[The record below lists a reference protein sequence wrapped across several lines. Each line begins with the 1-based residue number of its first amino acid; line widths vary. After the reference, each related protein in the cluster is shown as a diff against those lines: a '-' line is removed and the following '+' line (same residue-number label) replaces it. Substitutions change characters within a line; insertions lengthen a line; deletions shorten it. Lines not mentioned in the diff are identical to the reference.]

1 VNNKPN
7 PDRSFLHFLLR
18 AQQLAQRDARS
29 DKGYAMMI
37 VSIISILLFSMLAA
51 YMMMTNLSK
60 SSTNAYIDGTNTFYA
75 AESGLNKRAEQLRQ
89 RFIGYAAPANK
100 TAATNPVDITT
111 CFPLP
116 LTTSPTIDNDFECR
130 NYPFKYNNN
139 IAQTNST
146 DGNGAI
152 VLSEQ
157 DGGKNSIQYTA
168 YTFVRPKQDY
178 TTIPPTSSPIPAGE
192 VYAGLNALEY
202 RYTVYS
208 TAAKPDPLN
217 PANPVEQSD
226 GKTVLQM
233 DFRSRIIPLFQFA
246 IFYDDDLEMNST
258 SRMDITGRV
267 HTNKNFYLQPTQPY
281 GGITDTTTGT
291 FFTDSITA
299 AGKIYNRIDAFNNVT
314 PGMPRMKTGGT
325 DAAPIYTNITP
336 TRSAATTPLTAGDLS
351 GFGGKI
357 KNGAT
362 GATVLNPPEAGF
374 LRKQNKD
381 GVIGEYYSKADIR
394 LEMVPDRTA
403 VPFEFTTIQT
413 GAGARGTTCATSLNV
428 SSERQE
434 YSSVKCNI
442 FTEGQLRSLMQPVL
456 VMPNSLEEA
465 KRFCNPALTAW
476 TAPNAADKSTLQG
489 LALAVAANPAPLSI
503 DSDLKSNVVSG
514 SKLATNLATLG
525 VSFTGN
531 PDAFART
538 KNSCFIPAP
547 IQRLATESG
556 SLTAP
561 TVTST
566 YTERRENRLLT
577 MLQTNIASLT
587 VWNRDGVFVPLDGIK
602 TQRDDVVTATLTTAF
617 TQLQTNAIDPLVS
630 ANGLVFK
637 RAAANTTDPT
647 LALGGF
653 QRLGLAAADRTEGGL
668 VYHAS
673 VRDDLNGDGAID
685 ANDVDYDTASPVLNK
700 AGVTVAYKRRYP
712 STTGVSNS
720 PYGFAFS
727 GGINL
732 PGALTIATDLG
743 AYIQGDYNECA
754 DYCQNTN
761 ADNTPL
767 PIVPAPSPLPRRT
780 KLPASLLA
788 DTITVLSNN
797 CQSPDDKRLNCGIAG
812 ANGVYNAAVRTR
824 VNAAFLSNTDIS
836 IGNVNPLTDT
846 LPGGATRYSG
856 GINNYMRMVENW
868 TGVPFVYRGSFIS
881 LGAPL
886 EFSGAYRSGG
896 GYYNIPIRD
905 FGFDTDFKSFDLLP
919 PLTPRAIYLQ
929 QNVFKR
935 AYN

>member
-1 VNNKPN
+1 V
-7 PDRSFLHFLLR
+7 
-18 AQQLAQRDARS
+18 
-29 DKGYAMMI
+29 
-37 VSIISILLFSMLAA
+37 LFSMLAA

-75 AESGLNKRAEQLRQ
+75 AESGLNRRAEQLRQ
-89 RFIGYAAPANK
+89 RFVGYSTPANK
-100 TAATNPVDITT
+100 TAAANPVAIST
-111 CFPLP
+111 CFGLP

-130 NYPFKYNNN
+130 NYPFRYNNN
-139 IAQTNST
+139 IAQTTST
-146 DGNGAI
+146 DGSGAI

-157 DGGKNSIQYTA
+157 DGGRNSIQYTA
-168 YTFVRPKQDY
+168 YTFVKPKQDY
-178 TTIPPTSSPIPAGE
+178 TTTTPTSSPIPAGE
-192 VYAGLNALEY
+192 AYAGLNALEY
-202 RYTVYS
+202 RYTIYS
-208 TAAKPDPLN
+208 TAAKPNPLN

-246 IFYDDDLEMNST
+246 VFYDDDLEMNST
-258 SRMDITGRV
+258 SRMEIVGRV
-267 HTNKNFYLQPTQPY
+267 HTNKNFYLQPTQLY
-281 GGITDTTTGT
+281 GGATDTTTGT

-299 AGKIYNRIDAFNNVT
+299 AGKIYNRIDAFGNDT

-325 DAAPIYTNITP
+325 DAAPVYTNITP
-336 TRSAATTPLTAGDLS
+336 TRTAATAPLTSDDLDA
-351 GFGGKI
+351 FGGKI
-357 KNGAT
+357 KNGST

-381 GVIGEYYSKADIR
+381 GVIGEYYGKADIR

-413 GAGARGTTCATSLNV
+413 GTGARGTTCATSLNI

-434 YSSVKCNI
+434 YGSVKCNT

-465 KRFCNPALTAW
+465 KRFCNPALSAW
-476 TAPNAADKSTLQG
+476 TAPSAADKSTLQG
-489 LALAVAANPAPLSI
+489 LALAVTANPAPLSI
-503 DSDLKSNVVSG
+503 ESNLKSEVVSG
-514 SKLATNLATLG
+514 SKLANNLATLG
-525 VSFTGN
+525 VTFAGT
-531 PDAFART
+531 PDDFART

-556 SLTAP
+556 STLAP
-561 TVTST
+561 IVTST

-577 MLQTNIASLT
+577 MLQTNIESLT
-587 VWNRDGVFVPLDGIK
+587 VWNRDGVFVPLDGAK
-602 TQRDDVVTATLTTAF
+602 TQRDDVVAATLTTAF
-617 TQLQTNAIDPLVS
+617 TQLQTNASDPLVS

-637 RAAANTTDPT
+637 RAAANTTDAT
-647 LALGGF
+647 LALGSF
-653 QRLGLAAADRTEGGL
+653 QRLGLAATDRTEGGL
-668 VYHAS
+668 VYHNTVS
-673 VRDDLNGDGAID
+673 DDLNGNGTID
-685 ANDVDYDTASPVLNK
+685 ANDVAYDTTSPILNK
-700 AGVTVAYKRRYP
+700 AGVIVAYKRRYP

-732 PGALTIATDLG
+732 PGGLTIATDRG

-767 PIVPAPSPLPRRT
+767 SIPSRRT
-780 KLPASLLA
+780 KLPASILA

-812 ANGVYNAAVRTR
+812 ADGVFNTAVRTK
-824 VNAAFLSNTDIS
+824 VNAAFLSNTDKS
-836 IGNVNPLTDT
+836 IGNVDPLTDT
-846 LPGGATRYSG
+846 LPGGTPKYSG

-896 GYYNIPIRD
+896 NYYNIPIRD
-905 FGFDTDFKSFDLLP
+905 FGFDTDFRSVDLLP

-929 QNVFKR
+929 QDVFKR
-935 AYN
+935 TYN